1 LRLGPE
7 RSRNSL
13 ARWLKHALGSLALAC
28 YRHGFITLAI
38 AAVVGG
44 VSALGAS
51 RLTLDPDI
59 AELLPPTR
67 ESVQNVEALRKR
79 FGGIGNVVLLVRGG
93 TAEARRTFADRV
105 APELE
110 RLGSVSYVEARRPRQ
125 FFEDRALLFLDQR
138 DLEQVRDRLD
148 TRRRYEV
155 ERAQLDLDDAE
166 PPSVD
171 MRDLRDKYRQKL
183 GGATGSVTESTDYYE
198 DANELAI
205 FVRPTELASN
215 LTFSKRVVRDVE
227 GVLERVKPAS
237 VAPGLHVE
245 LSGRYKK
252 RVDLQAVLG
261 KDLAFTGSLAL
272 FLVIGYVAF
281 HFRRVLA
288 VMLVMAPL
296 LFGLELTY
304 GVAGF
309 GFGTL
314 NILTAFVGAILLG
327 IGIDNGIHMLGRF
340 EEARLGGA
348 SLEQAVY
355 EAFADA
361 GRVSVAAALTT
372 ASAFGCLALSDF
384 RAFHEFGVLAAAG
397 MLIVLF
403 SYLTLLPAGLGLVM
417 RYAPRLGTG
426 RASSGLPGVPRL
438 MRAAPLLVLLLGT
451 LFLALSARAPY
462 VRFDTD
468 FASLDRAELPSFQV
482 EADVNRLLGRSQTP
496 LVFLAKSEADARATA
511 HDLRERM
518 KALGTKATVGEVAAL
533 TDLVPADQAEKMP
546 VLARIASTLSFL
558 KPEGLPP
565 DQRADL
571 ERLRRM
577 ASATPFTQGDLPPAL
592 LKPFTPRDG
601 SGPAHFVLAYPR
613 VSMSDGGAV
622 RELARQLGNVQG
634 AGGTHI
640 TAAGEPMLM
649 ADILEIVEHDAPRIV
664 ALTLALVLLTLRL
677 TAGSW
682 RIALLSALPALLTFT
697 VTAGVLSL
705 LRIDLNYLNMV
716 MLPIFLGI
724 GVDDGMHIVTRVA
737 EGDPIETVWTHTGWN
752 IFGAI
757 LTDVFGFGVLALAA
771 HPGLA
776 SLGKVALVGLT
787 VNLVACV
794 LLLPALLAVRRML
807 PPGLLRR
814 PAPSSS

>member
-1 LRLGPE
+1 MPPAPDSPRF
-7 RSRNSL
+7 SL
-13 ARWLKHALGSLALAC
+13 ANWLKHALGWLALVC
-28 YRHGFITLAI
+28 YRHGFVTLLI

-44 VSALGAS
+44 VSAIGAS

-59 AELLPPTR
+59 AELLPPSR
-67 ESVQNVEALRKR
+67 ESVKNVEALRKR

-93 TAEARRTFADRV
+93 SPEARRTFADRI

-110 RLGSVSYVEARRPRQ
+110 KLSTVSYVEARRPRQ
-125 FFEDRALLFLDQR
+125 FFEDRALYFLDQA
-138 DLEQVRDRLD
+138 DLETVRNRLD
-148 TRRRYEV
+148 ARRRYEV
-155 ERAQLDLDDAE
+155 ERAQLDLDDSA

-171 MRDLRDKYRQKL
+171 MSDLREKYRQKL
-183 GGATGSVTESTDYYE
+183 GSAAGSVSEHSDYYE
-198 DANELAI
+198 DANELAV

-215 LTFSKRVVRDVE
+215 LTFSKHVVKDVE
-227 GVLERVKPAS
+227 AVLARVKPESIA
-237 VAPGLHVE
+237 AGMHVE
-245 LSGRYKK
+245 LTGRYKK
-252 RVDLQAVLG
+252 RVDLQSVLG
-261 KDLAFTGSLAL
+261 KDLAFTGTLAL
-272 FLVIGYVAF
+272 LLVIGYVGF

-288 VMLVMAPL
+288 VVLVMAPL

-309 GFGTL
+309 GFGSL

-340 EEARLGGA
+340 EESRHAGA
-348 SLEQAVY
+348 SIEHAVY

-384 RAFHEFGVLAAAG
+384 RAFHEFGLLAAVG

-403 SYLTLLPAGLGLVM
+403 SYLTLLPAALGLVM
-417 RYAPRLGTG
+417 RFAPKLGAG
-426 RASSGLPGVPRL
+426 REGIGLPGVPFL
-438 MRAAPLLVLLLGT
+438 MRMAPLVVLVLGALSLG
-451 LFLALSARAPY
+451 LSARAPY
-462 VRFDTD
+462 VHFDTD
-468 FASLDRAELPSFQV
+468 FASLDRANLPSFKI

-496 LVFLAKSEADARATA
+496 LVFLAKSEEEARTA
-511 HDLRERM
+511 ARNLRDRM
-518 KALGTKATVGEVAAL
+518 KSLGSKATVGEVATL
-533 TDLVPADQAEKMP
+533 TDLVPANQAEKQP
-546 VLARIASTLSFL
+546 ILARIASTLSHL
-558 KPEGLPP
+558 DPKTLPP
-565 DQRADL
+565 EQRADA
-571 ERLRRM
+571 ERLKRM
-577 ASATPFTQGDLPPAL
+577 ASAAPFTEHDLPPAL
-592 LKPFTPRDG
+592 LKPFTARDG

-622 RELARQLGNVQG
+622 RELARQLGNLEGVGG
-634 AGGTHI
+634 ARI
-640 TAAGEPMLM
+640 SAAGEPMLL
-649 ADILEIVEHDAPRIV
+649 ADILEIVEHDAPRII
-664 ALTLALVLLTLRL
+664 ALTLALVMLTLRL

-682 RIALLSALPALLTFT
+682 GIALLSALPALLTFT

-705 LRIDLNYLNMV
+705 LKIDLNYLNMV

-787 VNLVACV
+787 VNLLACV
-794 LLLPALLAVRRML
+794 FLLPALLAARRSL
-807 PPGLLRR
+807 PPGLFRR
-814 PAPSSS
+814 AAPSS

>member
-1 LRLGPE
+1 MRLGPDAS
-7 RSRNSL
+7 RSSL
-13 ARWLKHALGSLALAC
+13 ANWLKRVLGWLALAC
-28 YRHGFITLAI
+28 YRRPFVALSI
-38 AAVVGG
+38 AAVVGV

-59 AELLPPTR
+59 AELLPSTR

-93 TAEARRTFADRV
+93 TPEARRTFADRV
-105 APELE
+105 SPELE
-110 RLGSVSYVEARRPRQ
+110 KLDSVSYVETRRPRQ
-125 FFEDRALLFLDQR
+125 FFEDRALYFLDQP
-138 DLEQVRDRLD
+138 DLEKVRDRLD
-148 TRRRYEV
+148 ARRRYEV

-171 MRDLRDKYRQKL
+171 MTDIRDKYREKL
-183 GGATGSVTESTDYYE
+183 GSAAGNVSEGTDYYE
-198 DANELAI
+198 DANELAV

-215 LTFSKRVVRDVE
+215 LTFSKRVVKDVE
-227 GVLERVKPAS
+227 DVLERVKPTS
-237 VAPGLHVE
+237 VASGLHVE

-261 KDLAFTGSLAL
+261 KDLAFTGSLATL
-272 FLVIGYVAF
+272 LVIGYVGF

-288 VMLVMAPL
+288 VVLVMAPL
-296 LFGLELTY
+296 FFGLQVTY

-340 EEARLGGA
+340 EEARHGGA
-348 SLEQAVY
+348 TLEYAVH

-372 ASAFGCLALSDF
+372 ACAFGCLALSDF
-384 RAFHEFGVLAAAG
+384 RAFHEFGLLAAGG
-397 MLIVLF
+397 MLAVLF
-403 SYLTLLPAGLGLVM
+403 SYLTLLPAMLGLVL
-417 RYAPRLGTG
+417 RFAPKLGTA
-426 RASSGLPGVPRL
+426 RSSLGLPGVPRM
-438 MRAAPLLVLLLGT
+438 MRAAPLLVLVFGALSI
-451 LFLALSARAPY
+451 ALSARAPY

-496 LVFLAKSEADARATA
+496 LVFLAQTEADARATA
-511 HDLRERM
+511 HGLRERM
-518 KALGTKATVGEVAAL
+518 QALGPKATVGEVAAL
-533 TDLVPADQAEKMP
+533 TDLVPAAQAEKQP
-546 VLARIASTLSFL
+546 LLARIASTLSYL
-558 KPEGLPP
+558 KPESFPP
-565 DQRADL
+565 DQRADI
-571 ERLRRM
+571 ERLTRM
-577 ASATPFTQGDLPPAL
+577 ARTPPFTAADLPPAL
-592 LKPFTPRDG
+592 LKPFTARDG

-613 VSMSDGGAV
+613 VSMSDGDAV
-622 RELARQLGNVQG
+622 RELARQLEDVQASGG
-634 AGGTHI
+634 ARV

-677 TAGSW
+677 TAGRWS
-682 RIALLSALPALLTFT
+682 IALLSAFPALLTFT

-705 LRIDLNYLNMV
+705 LHIDLNYLNMV

-757 LTDVFGFGVLALAA
+757 LTDVFGFGVLAFAA

-787 VNLVACV
+787 VNLLACV
-794 LLLPALLAVRRML
+794 VLLPAMLASRRLL

-814 PAPSSS
+814 PAQSSP